1 MKDSNFEPRIGRLER
16 QLRFQRWTIGGLLI
30 AVLTIVGIGASSSD
44 VANELKAKKL
54 VIVNDKGEQVVLL
67 MSEKDGG
74 VAAIFGPGGRVP
86 VLIAGGRENG
96 GELLIKANSGQN
108 RVELL
113 GDTDRGKVSVSSNGQ
128 MQQLGM
134 PSPK

>member
-1 MKDSNFEPRIGRLER
+1 MKDSNFESRIRLLER

-30 AVLTIVGIGASSSD
+30 AVLTIVGIGAGSSD
-44 VANELKAKKL
+44 VANELKARKL

-86 VLIAGGRENG
+86 ILIAAGRESG

-113 GDTDRGKVSVSSNGQ
+113 GDTDRGKVSVS
-128 MQQLGM
+128 
-134 PSPK
+134 